1 MSVQSAFSRIIRYL
15 RQIPPSDMRDIPRYL
30 EDELARIEST
40 LSFIQ
45 EGNGIAL
52 TEAPA
57 KPVDGMVVIADGV
70 LWNPG
75 FGPGLYKYNG
85 TLALWEIFITSGT
98 SNVLLLDDLSDADT
112 TTSPPVVNDSLKWN
126 GTNWVPYTPTGG
138 VSTFIALTDTPSAYT
153 SQALKTVRVNAGE
166 TALEF
171 YTPSGGASP
180 YWDDDGGS
188 PVTLPSATG
197 SKALALGDGTVAAA
211 ISSTVSGGLGNTIAS
226 GSNYAVVGGGQ
237 SNTITTSSGD
247 NSVIVGGQ
255 LNNIY
260 NNHSFIGSGYSN
272 SNGGWYSVISGG
284 YDNTIGAG
292 ADSAVISG
300 GFNNTTTAD
309 LSTISGG
316 SNNTVSSSYGVI
328 GGGTGNT
335 IAAAR
340 SVIVGGSN
348 AKTTLYGQ
356 SSYASGKFST
366 SGSAQLSNLLARIES
381 TDGTV
386 TTLCLDGISALQVLP
401 ASTTW
406 GFEMNLTARQ
416 TAGSGGTVG
425 DSKFWT
431 AAGIIK
437 RDGSNNTVLVA
448 PVTPTVIANDAGA
461 SAWTVTI
468 TADDTNEAFKIEVT
482 GEVNKTIHWVANIR
496 MVEVG
501 V

>member
-1 MSVQSAFSRIIRYL
+1 VSVQSAFSRIIRYL

-85 TLALWEIFITSGT
+85 TLALWGIFITSGT
-98 SNVLLLDDLSDADT
+98 SNVLLLDDLIDADT

-188 PVTLPSATG
+188 PVTPPSATG

-211 ISSTVSGGLGNTIAS
+211 ISSTVSGGKGNTIDS
-226 GSNYAVVGGGQ
+226 GSNYAFVGGGLN
-237 SNTITTSSGD
+237 NTLASG
-247 NSVIVGGQ
+247 SFYAAVGGGT
-255 LNNIY
+255 Y
-260 NNHSFIGSGYSN
+260 NSISASYCT
-272 SNGGWYSVISGG
+272 ISGG
-284 YDNTIGAG
+284 ANNSVAASSIYCTIGG
-292 ADSAVISG
+292 GTNNSVDVGSAHCTIG
-300 GFNNTTTAD
+300 GSYYNSIASSSTY
-309 LSTISGG
+309 STISGG
-316 SNNTVSSSYGVI
+316 ANNSVAANTSCSTI
-328 GGGTGNT
+328 PGGRF
-335 IAAAR
+335 AR
-340 SVIVGGSN
+340 
-348 AKTTLYGQ
+348 TTLYGQ
-356 SSYASGKFST
+356 FAYASGRFSAV
-366 SGSAQLSNLLARIES
+366 GDAQLSSLLARGES
-381 TDGTV
+381 TSATV
-386 TTLCLDGISALQVLP
+386 VTLFLDGGFYLPVIP

-406 GFEMNLTARQ
+406 GFEIKLTARQ
-416 TAGSGGTVG
+416 KLGSGTIG
-425 DSKFWT
+425 DSKFWK
-431 AAGIIK
+431 AEGIIK
-437 RDGSNNTVLVA
+437 RDGSSNTVLVA
-448 PVTPTVIANDAGA
+448 AVVPTVVAGDAGA
-461 SAWTVTI
+461 TSWGVTV
-468 TADDTNEAFKIEVT
+468 TADDINEALKIEVT
-482 GEVNKTIHWVANIR
+482 GEVGKTIRWLANIR

-501 V
+501 A

>member
-1 MSVQSAFSRIIRYL
+1 VSVQSAFSRIIRYL

-126 GTNWVPYTPTGG
+126 GTNWVP
-138 VSTFIALTDTPSAYT
+138 
-153 SQALKTVRVNAGE
+153 
-166 TALEF
+166 

-416 TAGSGGTVG
+416 TAGTGGTVG

-431 AAGIIK
+431 ATGIIK

-461 SAWTVTI
+461 AAWTVTI
-468 TADDTNEAFKIEVT
+468 TADDINEALKIEVT
-482 GEVNKTIHWVANIR
+482 GEASKIIHWVANIR